1 MTWTEIKE
9 IAPLIT
15 MAVALL
21 MGRQSRSVRN
31 QAKNHFE
38 GIRAEVADTIAG
50 ITPII
55 KAEIAD
61 LRSEV
66 QEQTGEIRE
75 HMARQSEQISML
87 RGEVETLK
95 DLVAKLNA
103 QLLGHSERLTKVEVQ
118 CDFRHREG
126 QK

>member
-1 MTWTEIKE
+1 MTWNEIKE

-31 QAKNHFE
+31 QAKSHFE
-38 GIRAEVADTIAG
+38 AIRAEVADAITNV
-50 ITPII
+50 TPII
-55 KAEIAD
+55 KAEIAE

-87 RGEVETLK
+87 RAEVETLK
-95 DLVAKLNA
+95 DLAAKLGA
-103 QLLGHSERLTKVEVQ
+103 QLLSHSERLTKIEVQ
-118 CDFRHREG
+118 YDWRHREG